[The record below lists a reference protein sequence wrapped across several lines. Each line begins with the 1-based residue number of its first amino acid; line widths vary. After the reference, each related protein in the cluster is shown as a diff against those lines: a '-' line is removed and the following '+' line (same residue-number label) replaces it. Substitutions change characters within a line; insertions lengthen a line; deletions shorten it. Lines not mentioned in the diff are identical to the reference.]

1 MQDTPAKSE
10 ANAVSTVGFFLR
22 GLAMG
27 AADVVP
33 GVSGGTIAFITGI
46 YTQFINAL
54 RSLSPALLVSLLKGQ
69 PRAALAQFKG
79 IHWRVLIPVGAG
91 VAVAVL
97 ALSKT
102 ILSLMDDQPG
112 PTYALFF
119 GLILASVWIPYRHM
133 KTPAIQHLAAGLIAA
148 GFAWFFVG
156 LQPDGIQLRVL
167 DGQKTAQGQNVSVF
181 YGGKLRHPSDLAA
194 IEKIRKDVFPK
205 AKGIVVF
212 DPKDILSSHGIQLSE
227 SDTVFKDKTALRNW
241 VKSGPAVHV
250 LAEQR
255 VSPIMIFLYG
265 LIAISAMVLPG
276 LSGSFLLLFL
286 GVYHSVFT
294 AIHQCK
300 DHVLGLVG
308 RTPDPV
314 TVLNAGNPITDLI
327 FLGCFGLGVVAG
339 LVTFSR
345 VVALLFERVHDLTM
359 ALLIGLMVG
368 ALRLPGAQ
376 ILEQVDASQTGW
388 PTVGLVACLGVIA
401 VVALNS
407 LDRRSAN

>member
-1 MQDTPAKSE
+1 MKDTPKQNEAKT
-10 ANAVSTVGFFLR
+10 VSMIGFFLR
-22 GLAMG
+22 GFAMG

-46 YTQFINAL
+46 YTHFINAL
-54 RSLSPALLVSLLKGQ
+54 RSASPALLVSLIKGQ
-69 PRAALAQFKG
+69 PRAALAQFKA
-79 IHWRVLIPVGAG
+79 IHWGVLIPVGAG
-91 VAVAVL
+91 VGLAVL

-102 ILSLMDDQPG
+102 ILGLMDDQPG

-133 KTPAIQHLAAGLIAA
+133 KKPSGQHLLAGVLAAA
-148 GFAWFFVG
+148 FAWFFVG
-156 LQPDGIQLRVL
+156 LQPDGIQLRAI
-167 DGQKTAQGQNVSVF
+167 DGQTPSKIEDTLVF
-181 YGGKLRHPSDLAA
+181 YGGKLRHPADLAA
-194 IEKIRKDVFPK
+194 IERIRQTTFPN

-212 DPKDILSSHGIQLSE
+212 DPKGILSNHGMTLNE
-227 SDTVFKDKTALRNW
+227 SDIAFKDKGELKEW
-241 VKSGPAVHV
+241 IKSGPAVRV

-255 VSPIMIFLYG
+255 VSPLTIFFYG

-300 DHVLGLVG
+300 DHLLGLLG

-314 TVLNAGNPITDLI
+314 TLLNAGDPLTDLL
-327 FLGCFGLGVVAG
+327 FLGCFGLGVVVG

-345 VVALLFERVHDLTM
+345 VVALLFERAHDVTM

-368 ALRLPGAQ
+368 ALRLPGTQ

-388 PTVGLVACLGVIA
+388 TTVSLVALVGVIA

-407 LDRRSAN
+407 LDRRDAN